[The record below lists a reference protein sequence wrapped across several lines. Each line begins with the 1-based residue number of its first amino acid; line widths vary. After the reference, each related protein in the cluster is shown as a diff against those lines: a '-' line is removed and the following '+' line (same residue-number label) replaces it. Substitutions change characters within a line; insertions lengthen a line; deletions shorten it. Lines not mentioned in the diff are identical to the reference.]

1 VTDDL
6 MTEACENGDG
16 GSQVVWCPAWGAYL
30 CVSCRAAKNDEALRV
45 HPVPLVSKAVYPSR
59 ASMEAAVAEAEL
71 QAAATG
77 KEPQP

>member
-1 VTDDL
+1 MPDDP

-16 GSQVVWCPAWGAYL
+16 GSQVVWCPAWEAWL

-45 HPVPLVSKAVYPSR
+45 RPVPLVSRAVYPSR
-59 ASMEAAVAEAEL
+59 ESLETALAEAEL

-77 KEPQP
+77 EQP

>member
-1 VTDDL
+1 MTDDP
-6 MTEACENGDG
+6 MAEACENSDG

-30 CVSCRAAKNDEALRV
+30 CVSCRAAKNDEVLRV
-45 HPVPLVSKAVYPSR
+45 SPVPLVSRAVYPSR

-77 KEPQP
+77 EQP